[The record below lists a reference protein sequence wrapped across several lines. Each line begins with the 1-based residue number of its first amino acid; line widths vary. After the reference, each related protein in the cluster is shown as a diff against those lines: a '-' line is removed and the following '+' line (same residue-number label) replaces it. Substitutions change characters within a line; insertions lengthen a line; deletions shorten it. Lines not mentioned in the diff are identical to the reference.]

1 MQTILV
7 TGGSG
12 FIGSHT
18 SLVLLEKGF
27 NLVILDS
34 HVNSS
39 KNVVEKIKRIFKKNS
54 RELSEDNLFLID
66 GDIRDEVLLNEIFS
80 NYQKKGNTIHA
91 VIHFAGLKAVADSV
105 KNPLEYWENNVY
117 GSLNL
122 FKSMQKF
129 NCKTIV
135 FSSSATVYGNPE
147 NNKINENSI
156 IQPINPYGETKAAI
170 EKILN
175 GLFMSDNEWRIANLR
190 YFNPTG
196 AHPSGLIGEDPIC
209 TPNNLFPILNKVA
222 QGEVQELKIYGNDW
236 PTKDG
241 TGVRD
246 YIHVMDL
253 ADGHALALD
262 YLLRNSPQVI
272 SINLGTGKGTSVLEL
287 LKKFVKINNVKVPY
301 QYVDRRKGDIATCIA
316 DNSLACSLFGWEP
329 QRTLEEMCIDSW
341 RWQCNVRNFL

>member
-39 KNVVEKIKRIFKKNS
+39 KNVVQKINKIREKNS
-54 RELSEDNLFLID
+54 NKLNEDNLFLID
-66 GDIRDEVLLNEIFS
+66 GDIKDEVLLNQIFS
-80 NYQKKGNTIHA
+80 SYQNQGNRIDA
-91 VIHFAGLKAVADSV
+91 VMHFAGLKAVADSV

-135 FSSSATVYGNPE
+135 FSSSATIYGNTE
-147 NNKINENSI
+147 NNKIKENSN
-156 IQPINPYGETKAAI
+156 IQPVNPYGETKAAI
-170 EKILN
+170 EKILSE
-175 GLFMSDNEWRIANLR
+175 LFLSDNEWRIANLR

-196 AHPSGLIGEDPIC
+196 AHPTGLIGEDPIG
-209 TPNNLFPILNKVA
+209 TPNNLFPIINKVA
-222 QGEVQELKIYGNDW
+222 KGEIKKLNIYGNDW

-253 ADGHALALD
+253 ADGHVLALD
-262 YLLRNSPQVI
+262 YLLRNSPQLI

-287 LKKFVKINNVKVPY
+287 IKKFVKINKVKVPY
-301 QYVDRRKGDIATCIA
+301 QYVDRRGGDIASCVA
-316 DNSLACSLFGWEP
+316 DNSLASSLFGWEP
-329 QRTLEEMCIDSW
+329 QRTLEDMCIDSW
-341 RWQCNVRNFL
+341 RWQCNVRN